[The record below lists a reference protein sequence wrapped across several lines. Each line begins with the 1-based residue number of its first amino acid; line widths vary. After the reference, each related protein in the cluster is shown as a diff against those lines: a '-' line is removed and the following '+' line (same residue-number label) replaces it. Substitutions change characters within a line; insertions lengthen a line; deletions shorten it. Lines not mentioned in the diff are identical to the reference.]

1 MSQIRGRCYDG
12 ASVITGVKSGVVARV
27 KAAEPKSC
35 VHSLLWACTKF
46 NMCRYLRL
54 CKLMQDAL
62 DTTHEIIKL
71 INKKSPR
78 HESMFKRLKEEI
90 ACDGSGI

>member
-1 MSQIRGRCYDG
+1 M
-12 ASVITGVKSGVVARV
+12 ARL

-46 NMCRYLRL
+46 NMCRYLGQ
-54 CKLMQDAL
+54 CKLMQDAF

-71 INKKSPR
+71 INIKSPR

-90 ACDGSGI
+90 DCDGYRI